1 LQLVKVDNLGGAVDA
16 LHAVTTGGK
25 PPSC

>member
-1 LQLVKVDNLGGAVDA
+1 VKVDNLGGAVDA
-16 LHAVTTGGK
+16 LHAVAAGGK